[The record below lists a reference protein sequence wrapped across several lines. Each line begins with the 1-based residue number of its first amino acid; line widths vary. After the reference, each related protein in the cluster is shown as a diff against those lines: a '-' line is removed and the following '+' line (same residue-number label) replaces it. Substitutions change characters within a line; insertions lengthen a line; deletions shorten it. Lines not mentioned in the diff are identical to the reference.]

1 MISLMRTVV
10 CSWRWPRLRREFL
23 RRRFLK
29 AMTLRARPCST
40 TSAVTLA
47 PEMVGLPILRLG
59 GAGDHQHLGE
69 LHRRTGVARDLL
81 DRQHLVRRHAILL
94 AASLDDS
101 VHA

>member
-29 AMTLRARPCST
+29 AMHLARP
-40 TSAVTLA
+40 ALLDDLGHDFGARDARLA
-47 PEMVGLPILRLG
+47 ELRLG
-59 GAGDHQHLGE
+59 GAGHHQHLGE
-69 LHRRTGVARDLL
+69 LHRRAGVACDLL
-81 DRQHLVRRHAILL
+81 DRQHLVGRHAILL
-94 AASLDDS
+94 AASFDDS